1 MSIRLDTYNNSWYNP
16 GGSAFKRLLW
26 YFVNAVFFQTA
37 YFPFNG
43 LKVTLLRLFG
53 CYVGKGVVVKPSVN
67 IKYPWLLTIGDYS
80 WIGEK
85 VWIDNLAQVDIGA
98 HCCLSQG
105 AFLLCGN
112 HDYTKSTFDLMVKP
126 IVLQNSVWVGAK
138 SIVAPGTVMEEGAML
153 AAGSLGS
160 GILQAFTIYQG
171 NPALEV
177 KKRVVGS

>member
-1 MSIRLDTYNNSWYNP
+1 MSIRLDTYNNSWYKP
-16 GGSAFKRLLW
+16 GGSAIKRLLW
-26 YFVNAVFFQTA
+26 YFVNVVFFQTA
-37 YFPFNG
+37 LFPFNG
-43 LKVTLLRLFG
+43 LKVFFLRIFG
-53 CYVGKGVVVKPSVN
+53 SQIGKGVVVKPSVN
-67 IKYPWLLTIGDYS
+67 IKYPWLLSIGDYA

-126 IVLQNSVWVGAK
+126 ITLKNGAWVGAK
-138 SIVAPGTVMEEGAML
+138 AIVVPGTVLEEGAML
-153 AAGSLGS
+153 AAGSLGA
-160 GILQAFTIYQG
+160 GLLQAFTIYQG

-177 KKRVVGS
+177 KKRVVVS